1 MHVELEFMP
10 GKRSYFPQVMLGVR
24 LEWDRENRTFHGGSG
39 FGFGSYVYRK
49 HNIIPSKADSSLHLE
64 DKNTWQGRDIGD
76 TSHKN

>member
-10 GKRSYFPQVMLGVR
+10 GKRSYFSQVMLGVR
-24 LEWDRENRTFHGGSG
+24 LEWDRGDVTFHGGSE
-39 FGFGSYVYRK
+39 FSSVYRK

-64 DKNTWQGRDIGD
+64 DRNTWQGRDIGD